1 MNKILLTLA
10 TAFLAAGTAFAQF
23 TPKLA
28 GASKMEAKP
37 KAKFFRTAPMTSTI
51 APATNI
57 LGKRRTLADT
67 ELTTVRN
74 PKELSYQVL
83 GNEHEYAQIIPSGIT
98 ASTITNAGFTG
109 WGGAI
114 AIPVLELRRFG
125 GNTISKI
132 HVHSYLG
139 TYADSKVFIA
149 ELNDSTGAF
158 EPVWEKD
165 VTIKSDRELS
175 FDCDYV
181 IPKNATKTLYIGW
194 SAGTVTVSNKD
205 EYSNNSNYGVPM
217 YGFYDNTQ
225 TSNGDIFVVT
235 KNGASYYG
243 ANLSFYDDS
252 NEYTPVSNDI
262 WAETTGEGGLLKEDA
277 CIYEVDDVR
286 DFVGN
291 DKNVNVVVANM
302 GVDSIR
308 NFEYTVTTPS
318 ETRTYTKQINGGVLH
333 LMNYATFSLPIG
345 AIPSTPGRATDYK
358 LEITKVNGVADNYTA
373 DEENEAGITTIA
385 LDKCY
390 KRTPVFEEFTST
402 SCGWCPRGIIGL
414 EKVAD
419 SLGEDKVVTVSV
431 HGNYSAQDKLTAESY
446 STYFSQY
453 GSSLPMGYLNRQY
466 QTDPYYDIVSSA
478 KYVAAQPCEAS
489 ASITNSKANRIS
501 KKVTVKSKF
510 DFAIDIPANTYAVEY
525 IITEDGIT
533 GVGQLNYYTY
543 YSVKYPETF
552 EKVFGSN
559 ADFVNISQWPYTT
572 SDGMPYSNITM
583 NHVARYVQMAGT
595 VASSILP
602 AVKAGESF
610 TDETTIA
617 LPTNSSVSI
626 NIDNLKVA
634 AVLVDGYTGKIVTG
648 VQTKVGVANTRA
660 DETDKASGIDEAS
673 ANASTVAEISAANGA
688 FLVKADGATAQVFD
702 ANGRLVSS
710 ATVQGEA
717 SLPVFGSGVYVIRVL
732 KGTQSMTQKAIF

>member
-28 GASKMEAKP
+28 NVNKMEAKP
-37 KAKFFRTAPMTSTI
+37 KAKFFRTAPTTQSI

-57 LGKRRTLADT
+57 LGKRHTLADT
-67 ELTTVRN
+67 ELATVRN

-83 GNEHEYAQIIPSGIT
+83 GNEHEYSQIIPSGIT
-98 ASTITNAGFTG
+98 ATTINSAGFTG
-109 WGGAI
+109 WGAAI

-165 VTIKSDRELS
+165 VTIKSNRELS

-194 SAGTVTVSNKD
+194 SSGTVTVSNQD

-225 TSNGDIFVVT
+225 TANGDIFVVT
-235 KNGASYYG
+235 RNGASYYG
-243 ANLSFYDDS
+243 ANLSFYDS
-252 NEYTPVSNDI
+252 NNEYNPVSNDI

-286 DFVGN
+286 DYVGY

-318 ETRTYTKQINGGVLH
+318 ETRTYIKQINGGVLH
-333 LMNYATFSLPIG
+333 FMNNATFSLPIG
-345 AIPSTPGRATDYK
+345 AIPGTPGRTTDYK

-373 DEENEAGITTIA
+373 DEENVADITTIA

-402 SCGWCPRGIIGL
+402 SCGWCPRGIVGL

-431 HGNYSAQDKLTAESY
+431 HGDYSAEDALTAESY
-446 STYFSQY
+446 STYFSQF

-489 ASITNSKANRIS
+489 ASISSKANRLS
-501 KKVTVKSKF
+501 KKVTIDSEFK
-510 DFAIDIPANTYAVEY
+510 FAIDIPANTYAVEY
-525 IITEDGIT
+525 IITEDNVT

-543 YSVKYPETF
+543 FYVNQPETF
-552 EKVFGSN
+552 EKAFGSN
-559 ADFVNISQWPYTT
+559 SDFVTIAQWPYTT

-595 VASSILP
+595 VASAILP

-610 TDETTIA
+610 TDKATIS
-617 LPTNSSVSI
+617 LPTDSKVSI
-626 NIDNLKVA
+626 NIENLKVA

-648 VQTKVGVANTRA
+648 VQAKAGVDNTRA

-673 ANASTVAEISAANGA
+673 ANASAVAEISAANGA

-717 SLPVFGSGVYVIRVL
+717 SLPVFGNGVYVIRVL